1 MKHGAWLSVWRHCP
15 SPLLFWSSCRS
26 WHSHLTPSLSDR
38 DMLAPFTFS
47 GWVSRCSHAGLSG
60 NRLRREL
67 DHIVADGAVLERFLS
82 FLGRR
87 FGSSFQT
94 SGFME
99 AMIRKR
105 RIEAS
110 WSQTARSV
118 AEVGTLG
125 SEGSEES
132 KVPRRSRGT
141 LEPGAGQDP

>member
-1 MKHGAWLSVWRHCP
+1 
-15 SPLLFWSSCRS
+15 
-26 WHSHLTPSLSDR
+26 
-38 DMLAPFTFS
+38 MLAPFTFS
-47 GWVSRCSHAGLSG
+47 GWVSRCSPAGLSG

-99 AMIRKR
+99 AMIRRR

-110 WSQTARSV
+110 RSQTAPSV

-132 KVPRRSRGT
+132 KLPRRSRGT
-141 LEPGAGQDP
+141 LERRHDNCSTSNYNHKPSPEAVKEIGQQFATVGETNCGKLANPKSV